1 MMEKAGLCLDQLR
14 IGINGDPMIAIDA
27 EIAPGEVLTVM
38 GASGS
43 GKSTLIGAIAGFVR
57 PAFSVTG
64 RILIDGENISHL
76 PPEERHMG
84 LLFQDPMLFPHFS
97 VMQNILY
104 ALPPAGSRSER
115 RARAEALLGSVDLAG
130 FGPRD
135 TATLSGGQ
143 QARVALVR
151 VLASNPRALLL
162 DEPFSRLDAALRDTV
177 RQLVLSCVAE
187 QKLPALLVTHDP
199 GDAEAAGGKV
209 IDLG

>member
-1 MMEKAGLCLDQLR
+1 MDKAGLCLERLR
-14 IGINGDPMIAIDA
+14 IGLNGDPMIAIDA

-57 PAFSVTG
+57 PVFSVSG
-64 RILIDGENISHL
+64 RILIDGEDISNV
-76 PPEERHMG
+76 PPEQRHMG

-97 VMQNILY
+97 VLQNILY
-104 ALPPAGSRSER
+104 ALPPGGSRAER
-115 RARAEALLGSVDLAG
+115 CGQAETLLASVDLEG

-162 DEPFSRLDAALRDTV
+162 DEPFSRLDAALRGTV

-187 QKLPALLVTHDP
+187 RKLPALLVTHDP
-199 GDAEAAGGKV
+199 GDAEATGGRV